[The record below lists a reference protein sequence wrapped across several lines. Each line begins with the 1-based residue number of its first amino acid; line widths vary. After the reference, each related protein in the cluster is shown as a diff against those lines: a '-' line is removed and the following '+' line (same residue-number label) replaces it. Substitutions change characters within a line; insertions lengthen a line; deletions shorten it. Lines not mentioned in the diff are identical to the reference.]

1 MPRRY
6 ANCWA
11 AARTKL
17 RRRSNGV
24 RYASP
29 RMRTLLVVL
38 ILAGFAQGSRAAHA
52 ESVLALSIGPDAQR
66 FTAAQLLRRP
76 DAAELTIPADVSYG
90 RLMKYRAVP
99 LLPLVSVGPAFDTL
113 EARAADGFVS
123 QIPLALVEK
132 GARGGAKAW
141 IAIED
146 PAAPWPLLPGK
157 SASAGPFYL
166 VWENPERSAVG
177 SEQWPYQLASLA
189 AVESPAHRWPQM
201 VVDASLPEDAPARRG
216 QAVFTTQCLPC
227 HRMKGAGAADVGP
240 DLGQPMNP
248 IQYLTPKGLRSL
260 IRNPQAVRTWPQ
272 QQMPGFDQTMLRDAD
287 LDALIAYLAHMATH

>member
-1 MPRRY
+1 
-6 ANCWA
+6 
-11 AARTKL
+11 
-17 RRRSNGV
+17 
-24 RYASP
+24 
-29 RMRTLLVVL
+29 MRALFVVL
-38 ILAGFAQGSRAAHA
+38 LLAGFAPGSAHA
-52 ESVLALSIGPDAQR
+52 EDRVLTLSIGPEAR
-66 FTAAQLLRRP
+66 SFTAAQLLGRP

-90 RLMKYRAVP
+90 RPMKYRAVP
-99 LLPLVSVGPAFDTL
+99 LLPLVSVAPAFDTI

-132 GARGGAKAW
+132 GATGGATAW

-146 PAAPWPLLPGK
+146 PASPWPHLPGK
-157 SASAGPFYL
+157 TASAGPFYL
-166 VWENPERSAVG
+166 VWENPKRSAIG
-177 SEQWPYQLASLA
+177 SEQWPYQLASLT

-201 VVDASLPEDAPARRG
+201 VVDSSMPGDAPARRG

-260 IRNPQAVRTWPQ
+260 IRDPKSVRTWPQ
-272 QQMPGFDQTMLRDAD
+272 LQMPAFDETMIREAD
-287 LDALIAYLAHMATH
+287 LDALIAYLAHMAMH